1 MFIFKRV
8 IRLYLIQ
15 LFAGIAVALAI
26 YFPGLD
32 LALAFLFCLVIG
44 AEAVIY
50 KGNSWRSILVTAL
63 VWQLPGLLLS
73 MQSIAPA
80 GMWGEANY
88 GFFVL
93 QFWYTPLVPLLSCLA
108 GYFIQGKPIYYY
120 VLLGAP
126 LLLGLYYCLAA
137 ALGRRV
143 GVKPAI

>member
-8 IRLYLIQ
+8 IRLYSIQ

-32 LALAFLFCLVIG
+32 LVLALLFCLVIG
-44 AEAVIY
+44 AEALMY
-50 KGNSWRSILVTAL
+50 KGNSWRSILVTVLA
-63 VWQLPGLLLS
+63 WQLPGLLLS
-73 MQSIAPA
+73 LQSIAPA

-108 GYFIQGKPIYYY
+108 GYVIQGKPIYYY

-137 ALGRRV
+137 ALGRSV
-143 GVKPAI
+143 GVKPAN